1 MRCDATSHTMTG
13 FSSREVNVAI
23 AVRSIRD
30 VKGVPRRLAER
41 ACCTNSERTHYS
53 YWNRQ
58 VSVGFCGTA
67 CDYVRKRCKLLQRRA
82 DDTHTHTLS
91 FFRVKFSANRLR
103 FGSRFSYPICASS
116 CVGVSWYSLVL
127 LVILRYLEY
136 LSYARL

>member
-23 AVRSIRD
+23 AVRSILD
-30 VKGVPRRLAER
+30 VKDVPRRLAER

-82 DDTHTHTLS
+82 DDTHTLS
-91 FFRVKFSANRLR
+91 FSREIFSQSLAFWLKIFLSDMRIFLCR
-103 FGSRFSYPICASS
+103 RQLVFSGSS
-116 CVGVSWYSLVL
+116 CYPKISD
-127 LVILRYLEY
+127 IL
-136 LSYARL
+136 SI

>member
-67 CDYVRKRCKLLQRRA
+67 CDYVRKRCKFLQRRA
-82 DDTHTHTLS
+82 DDTHTHTHTLS
-91 FFRVKFSANRLR
+91 LSLSLSLSREIFSQSLAFWLKIFLSDSVFAHLLASAPVGIIWFFLFS
-103 FGSRFSYPICASS
+103 
-116 CVGVSWYSLVL
+116 
-127 LVILRYLEY
+127 
-136 LSYARL
+136 

>member
-23 AVRSIRD
+23 AVRSILD
-30 VKGVPRRLAER
+30 VKDVPRRLAER

-82 DDTHTHTLS
+82 DDTHTHSLFFSREIFSQSLAFWLKIFLS
-91 FFRVKFSANRLR
+91 DLRIFLCRRQLVFS
-103 FGSRFSYPICASS
+103 GSS
-116 CVGVSWYSLVL
+116 CYPKISD
-127 LVILRYLEY
+127 IL
-136 LSYARL
+136 SI

>member
-82 DDTHTHTLS
+82 DDTHTLS
-91 FFRVKFSANRLR
+91 LFRVKFSANRLR